1 MRPLD
6 GRLVAVAGAGGL
18 LGPSVVDALEAAGAA
33 VSAPTRATVD
43 LLDPAAAER
52 WAAEAA
58 NAEGGVDAV
67 LHLVGGWRGGTPAAA
82 TPEEDVRW
90 LHDRLFRTVQHVT
103 AAFAAPLAASGRG
116 RFVLM
121 SSAQARSPSA
131 GNAAYAAAKAAAE
144 AWTFAFGREL
154 AEHGGAANVLAVN
167 AIVTPAM
174 RAAAPDKPFSSFTD
188 AGDVATALVYLCSEA
203 AAAMRGQRLA
213 LHG

>member
-1 MRPLD
+1 M
-6 GRLVAVAGAGGL
+6 AVAGAGGL
-18 LGPSVVDALEAAGAA
+18 LGPSVVRALEAAGAT
-33 VSAPTRATVD
+33 VSAPSRAEVD
-43 LLDPAAAER
+43 VLDAAAAER

-58 NAEGGVDAV
+58 GVAGRVDAV
-67 LHLVGGWRGGTPAAA
+67 LHLVGGWRGGTPVPA
-82 TPEEDVRW
+82 TPDEDVRW

-174 RAAAPDKPFSSFTD
+174 RAAEPHKAFATFTD
-188 AGDVATALVYLCSEA
+188 AEAIADALVFLCSDA
-203 AAAMRGQRLA
+203 AAKMQGQRVA
-213 LHG
+213 LHP